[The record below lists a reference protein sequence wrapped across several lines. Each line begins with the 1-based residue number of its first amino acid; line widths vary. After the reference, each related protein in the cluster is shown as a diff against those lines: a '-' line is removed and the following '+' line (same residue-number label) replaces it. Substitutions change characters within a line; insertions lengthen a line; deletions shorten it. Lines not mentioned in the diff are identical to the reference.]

1 MKGTEQK
8 TDITIF
14 PNPADRSLNLTMDGV
29 QSADIKILDIK
40 GQIYFQGVL
49 NGTSM
54 EIPIDM
60 IPNGTYF
67 LQVVTTDEQVITKK
81 FVKQ

>member
-1 MKGTEQK
+1 MANTKQTTKPVSSKE
-8 TDITIF
+8 I
-14 PNPADRSLNLTMDGV
+14 RREWHLV
-29 QSADIKILDIK
+29 DIK
-40 GQIYFQGVL
+40 GQIHFQGVL
-49 NGTSM
+49 YGTSM

>member
-1 MKGTEQK
+1 MESSR
-8 TDITIF
+8 
-14 PNPADRSLNLTMDGV
+14 P
-29 QSADIKILDIK
+29 ILRFWILRDK
-40 GQIYFQGVL
+40 IYFQGVL

-60 IPNGTYF
+60 LPNGTYF
-67 LQVVTTDEQVITKK
+67 LQVVTTDEQVITKN

>member
-1 MKGTEQK
+1 
-8 TDITIF
+8 
-14 PNPADRSLNLTMDGV
+14 MDGV

-40 GQIYFQGVL
+40 GQIHFQGVL
-49 NGTSM
+49 YGTSM